1 MVNVRKA
8 EGGGG
13 VARRDGYGRR
23 QIGGVIGLMLD
34 FDVFL

>member
-8 EGGGG
+8 EGGG